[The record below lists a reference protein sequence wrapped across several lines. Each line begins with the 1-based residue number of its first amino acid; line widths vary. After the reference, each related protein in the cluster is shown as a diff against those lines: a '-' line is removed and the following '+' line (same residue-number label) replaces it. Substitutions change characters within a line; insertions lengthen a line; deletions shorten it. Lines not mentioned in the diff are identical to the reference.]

1 MAAEIRALRMREIA
15 RVGEYYNN
23 YSIGYVLKVP
33 HGRTPSWT
41 VMVRDPPWGTK
52 ICNITETPD
61 IPLGCFRPNEG
72 MQGKVL
78 RKFHHA
84 GMGHLVSR
92 LWGSGRIHPWAWL
105 LSLKTILDKHQ

>member
-105 LSLKTILDKHQ
+105 LSLKTILEKHQ